1 MRRLMRPQTHLVQPR
16 RIPDQ
21 RVKFAREIGRKLL
34 VVADYYR
41 SAALFN
47 HARVVQ
53 LLQILMERLRHKNG
67 RARAKSNVRDRH
79 RA

>member
-16 RIPDQ
+16 GIPDQ

-53 LLQILMERLRHKNG
+53 LLQILMEWIRHKNG
-67 RARAKSNVRDRH
+67 RTRAKSNVRDRH

>member
-16 RIPDQ
+16 GIAGK
-21 RVKFAREIGRKLL
+21 RVKFAREMGRKLL
-34 VVADYYR
+34 VVANYYR

-53 LLQILMERLRHKNG
+53 LLQILMERIRHENG
-67 RARAKSNVRDRH
+67 RTRAKSYIRDRH